1 MILISHRGNIN
12 GKQAE
17 FENRQDYCQDA
28 INAGYHV
35 EMDIWF
41 TDDWWTGHDGP
52 QYKINSNFLLKP
64 EVWCHAKNVEAL
76 YQLNK
81 LGAHSFFHQ
90 RDEVTL
96 TSQGYL
102 WTYPLEKLTPK
113 SICVLPE
120 IQALYADK
128 DHLQNCAG
136 ICSDFIVKYQ

>member
-52 QYKINSNFLLKP
+52 LYKINSKQLALK
-64 EVWCHAKNVEAL
+64 
-76 YQLNK
+76 K
-81 LGAHSFFHQ
+81 LFF
-90 RDEVTL
+90 
-96 TSQGYL
+96 S
-102 WTYPLEKLTPK
+102 
-113 SICVLPE
+113 
-120 IQALYADK
+120 
-128 DHLQNCAG
+128 
-136 ICSDFIVKYQ
+136 